1 MGQFP
6 PLKQWTIKYLLMY
19 SWLNYIPN
27 LPLRPEI
34 HFSLHPPS
42 LLTMTEMNQDELIQ
56 ELPSLRCELS
66 WHFNIYGHLLLPK
79 LLNMHCTSFSP
90 QGRQIKWKSLTYL
103 ESTVYTFQ
111 MYLQTLACPH
121 FWDLSKLTQFCIK
134 YIYKITS
141 FSLNLQTHIYFPNR

>member
-1 MGQFP
+1 M
-6 PLKQWTIKYLLMY
+6 
-19 SWLNYIPN
+19 
-27 LPLRPEI
+27 
-34 HFSLHPPS
+34 S
-42 LLTMTEMNQDELIQ
+42 LLLFCGPVPSPEAMDHNTYLCTPDLITYQIYLCVQIYIWFCTTPPPPPKKNNDRNELIQ

-79 LLNMHCTSFSP
+79 LLNMHCTSSSP
-90 QGRQIKWKSLTYL
+90 QRTQIKWKSLTYL

-134 YIYKITS
+134 
-141 FSLNLQTHIYFPNR
+141 HI